1 MRTAHGQAQFR
12 RIERIKRRGFP
23 YGAVSA
29 PRAMPGA
36 ASAPSRAHYSRSHAH
51 AKTPRH
57 TVLGSSPGDDKEEN
71 PDEGGQHRQ
80 EVCDD
85 RKRGDA
91 TPSPLR
97 PRLPIFKKIVTHPD
111 AHKLVVVKMAG
122 PDDPPRKRA

>member
-1 MRTAHGQAQFR
+1 MRTAHGPAQFR
-12 RIERIKRRGFP
+12 RMERIKRQRFP

-36 ASAPSRAHYSRSHAH
+36 ASAPSRAHHSRSHVH
-51 AKTPRH
+51 ARTPRH

-71 PDEGGQHRQ
+71 PDDGGQHGQ

-97 PRLPIFKKIVTHPD
+97 PRLPILRKVVTHPD
-111 AHKLVVVKMAG
+111 AHKLVVLKMAV
-122 PDDPPRKRA
+122 PDVPPGKR